1 MDCYPNQN
9 SLTNGLQEWNWP
21 HSKFLIHFKMSSSVR
36 GILGNFLISR
46 IFIQIWF
53 TLCTWF
59 YLLYSTIFWWLIIA
73 RIQLLLLEKILILHQ
88 RWKFALHMSTE
99 ETTKFLEKDQ
109 FQVLFVLC
117 WFHEIFIY
125 IHFDGLIKL
134 TKFLYFY
141 VLTHIHLF

>member
-36 GILGNFLISR
+36 GILGNNLISR
-46 IFIQIWF
+46 IFIPILIYF
-53 TLCTWF
+53 MYLDF
-59 YLLYSTIFWWLIIA
+59 IYLLSSTIFWWLFIA

-109 FQVLFVLC
+109 FQVFAL
-117 WFHEIFIY
+117 
-125 IHFDGLIKL
+125 LISRNFYL
-134 TKFLYFY
+134 VILMDYYAKFLYFY
-141 VLTHIHLF
+141 LLTHIYLF